1 MCCGRGGMQRR
12 REPLY
17 WHVGKLFGLLS
28 QVLIVALVVP
38 QYAFEERFGTFKHS
52 IEMLRKRHSMALCSP
67 WKVSA
72 LLSRRSCLFSIPPFI
87 CSETVALLVL
97 IPSSSST
104 VLQTLVTWLVCHHY
118 FSSTGTW
125 MIPKWPTSQITMT
138 DCRHVQDDCMT
149 ATMSHFWWTVA
160 CAWFQYVSIPQSF
173 SVWSTVKPDSS
184 CLEGPSWRS
193 FLAEI
198 HVSISIFEAQGAGE
212 LG

>member
-1 MCCGRGGMQRR
+1 
-12 REPLY
+12 
-17 WHVGKLFGLLS
+17 
-28 QVLIVALVVP
+28 
-38 QYAFEERFGTFKHS
+38 
-52 IEMLRKRHSMALCSP
+52 MLRKRHSMALCSP

-87 CSETVALLVL
+87 FSETVDLLVL
-97 IPSSSST
+97 ILSSSST

-160 CAWFQYVSIPQSF
+160 CALFQYVSIPQSF
-173 SVWSTVKPDSS
+173 QFEVQLNLHDDSS
-184 CLEGPSWRS
+184 CLEGRSWRS

-198 HVSISIFEAQGAGE
+198 HVSILIFEAQGAGE
-212 LG
+212 LGSLTQSLFTLNLPYIHSIRITFWP